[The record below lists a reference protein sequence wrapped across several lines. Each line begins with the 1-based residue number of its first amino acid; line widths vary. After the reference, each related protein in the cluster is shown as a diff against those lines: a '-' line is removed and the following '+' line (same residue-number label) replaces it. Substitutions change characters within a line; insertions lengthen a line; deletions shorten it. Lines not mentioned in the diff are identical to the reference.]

1 MHTRTL
7 DFGTILKD
15 RLRPPDQPIAQQ
27 GIHIRGIV
35 KPGREGPT
43 IPVQL
48 HGELQSSNRTVTPAG
63 TTIIY
68 MAGGAMCTDNASD
81 TLLIAL
87 SRIFRLIK
95 AVNLRGIE

>member
-7 DFGTILKD
+7 DFGTVLKD

-35 KPGREGPT
+35 WPGREGPT

-48 HGELQSSNRTVTPAG
+48 HGGLQSPNGTATPVG
-63 TTIIY
+63 TTTIR
-68 MAGGAMCTDNASD
+68 MAGGATCIDNASD
-81 TLLIAL
+81 TTSIAL
-87 SRIFRLIK
+87 PRIFRQIK
-95 AVNLRGIE
+95 AVNL